1 MKMENIN
8 KWKSAATDGL
18 ILSAITIVYLLVTN
32 LLPAGAKWSSFVTIP
47 LWIAKFGGCIW
58 LLYWLMRLYS
68 MKFETVTYK
77 SSFAYGTLVSLFS
90 AIVCSCWQ
98 YFSMTVLFSKSTD
111 SMMAQVISAM
121 SSQYTE
127 EQMEAIMPV
136 LDNLPQISLFA
147 NLVYFTLFGLIVSAI
162 TANYTKKVN
171 PFNDLT
177 R

>member
-58 LLYWLMRLYS
+58 LL
-68 MKFETVTYK
+68 FETITYK

>member
-32 LLPAGAKWSSFVTIP
+32 LLPSGAKWSSFVTIP

-68 MKFETVTYK
+68 TKFETITYR

-111 SMMAQVISAM
+111 NMMEQVISVM
-121 SSQYTE
+121 GTQYTE
-127 EQMEAIMPV
+127 EQMEAVMP
-136 LDNLPQISLFA
+136 LLENLPQISLFA
-147 NLVYFTLFGLIVSAI
+147 NLVYFTLFGLMVSAI
-162 TANYTKKVN
+162 AANYTKKVN